1 MFPTCSV
8 AISLDFWGVFL
19 FVSLFFAACFVFWM
33 KGNLV
38 KSVPCISLEEFSCV
52 KGIHEF
58 LSFFFFFFWTLR
70 SNRKGPM
77 KLCLSVL
84 TSVLPSVCAF
94 FLELFYE
101 FFLNFVMVLETHI
114 KLLVTGLD
122 FPGGNVLPPKL
133 GNCTKN
139 GQKTRFFEFIEKFG
153 RRFVLNL
160 FYNKNWYYLLC
171 SRINPIFG
179 KIFIPKIWAKMFS
192 TNQIARFFNRPFFQN
207 KSM

>member
-1 MFPTCSV
+1 MNF
-8 AISLDFWGVFL
+8 
-19 FVSLFFAACFVFWM
+19 
-33 KGNLV
+33 
-38 KSVPCISLEEFSCV
+38 
-52 KGIHEF
+52 F
-58 LSFFFFFFWTLR
+58 LSFFLFWTLR

-133 GNCTKN
+133 GKCTKN

-153 RRFVLNL
+153 RGFVLNL

-171 SRINPIFG
+171 SCVNPIFG
-179 KIFIPKIWAKMFS
+179 KVFIPKIWAKMFS